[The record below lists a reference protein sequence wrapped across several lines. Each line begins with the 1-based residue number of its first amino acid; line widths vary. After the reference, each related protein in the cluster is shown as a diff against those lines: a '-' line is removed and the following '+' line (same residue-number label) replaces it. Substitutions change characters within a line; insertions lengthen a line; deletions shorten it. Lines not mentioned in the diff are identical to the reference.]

1 MPELPEVE
9 TVRQGLADV
18 LEGRRLHRV
27 QAMRPDLRFPL
38 PENFEGRLS
47 GRQVEKLARRG
58 KYLLIHLQ
66 ERLTLIAHL
75 GMSGRFRIFNT
86 SPPPL
91 ERHDHVVFEAEGG
104 ISVRFNDP
112 RRFGFMDL
120 ADTDTLAGHKMLKN
134 MGPEPLANDFNGPV
148 LAAALKGRKS
158 PIKAAL
164 LDQSV
169 IAGMGNI
176 YVSEA
181 LFRAGLSP
189 KRKSG
194 TVQGGRAENLA
205 RAIRDVLNEP
215 IAAGGS
221 SLRDHRQPSGELGYF
236 QHSFAVY
243 GCTGQ
248 PCPGC
253 TCDPT
258 RTGGI
263 RRITQ
268 SGRSTFYC
276 AAKQR

>member
-9 TVRQGLADV
+9 TVRRGLAEV
-18 LEGRRLHRV
+18 LEGRRLTQV

-38 PENFEGRLS
+38 PENFEARLS
-47 GRQVEKLARRG
+47 GRRVETLTRRG
-58 KYLLIHLQ
+58 KFLLIHLQ

-75 GMSGRFRIFNT
+75 GMSGRFRIFKAP
-86 SPPPL
+86 PPPL
-91 ERHDHVVFEAEGG
+91 ERHDHVIFETDGG
-104 ISVRFNDP
+104 ICVRFNDP

-181 LFRAGLSP
+181 LYRAGLSP

-194 TVQGGRAENLA
+194 TVQGGRAEKLA
-205 RAIRDVLNEP
+205 HAIRGVLNEA

-236 QHSFAVY
+236 QHSSIKIYSFNFS
-243 GCTGQ
+243 
-248 PCPGC
+248 
-253 TCDPT
+253 D
-258 RTGGI
+258 I
-263 RRITQ
+263 LH
-268 SGRSTFYC
+268 
-276 AAKQR
+276 

>member
-120 ADTDTLAGHKMLKN
+120 ADTDTLADHKMLKN

-205 RAIRDVLNEP
+205 RAIRDVLNEA

>member
-27 QAMRPDLRFPL
+27 QVMRPDLRFPL

-120 ADTDTLAGHKMLKN
+120 ADTDTLASHKMLKN

-205 RAIRDVLNEP
+205 RAIRDVLNEA

>member
-1 MPELPEVE
+1 MPELPEVV

-112 RRFGFMDL
+112 RRF
-120 ADTDTLAGHKMLKN
+120 
-134 MGPEPLANDFNGPV
+134 
-148 LAAALKGRKS
+148 
-158 PIKAAL
+158 
-164 LDQSV
+164 
-169 IAGMGNI
+169 
-176 YVSEA
+176 
-181 LFRAGLSP
+181 
-189 KRKSG
+189 
-194 TVQGGRAENLA
+194 
-205 RAIRDVLNEP
+205 
-215 IAAGGS
+215 
-221 SLRDHRQPSGELGYF
+221 
-236 QHSFAVY
+236 
-243 GCTGQ
+243 
-248 PCPGC
+248 
-253 TCDPT
+253 
-258 RTGGI
+258 
-263 RRITQ
+263 
-268 SGRSTFYC
+268 
-276 AAKQR
+276 

>member
-134 MGPEPLANDFNGPV
+134 MGPEPLANNFNGPV

-205 RAIRDVLNEP
+205 RAIRDVLNEA

>member
-134 MGPEPLANDFNGPV
+134 MGPEPLANDFN
-148 LAAALKGRKS
+148 AAANTGPLKGRKS

-205 RAIRDVLNEP
+205 RAIRDVLNEA

>member
-169 IAGMGNI
+169 IAGLGNI

-205 RAIRDVLNEP
+205 RAIRDVLNEA